1 MKKIVFI
8 LMIGLFAANTVSAQA
23 KKLGHINSQELVNL
37 MPEAKAAQDKYIQA
51 SFHCQRYIDY

>member
-37 MPEAKAAQDKYIQA
+37 MPEAKATSLATA
-51 SFHCQRYIDY
+51 